1 MNINQNK
8 SKIIDKGKF
17 KDKDKDKDK
26 NHKKVSF
33 TSSITMNKSLKKEPL
48 NKNPQ
53 MVEEYFDDIYKYL
66 KSIENSD
73 LPKENYMKDVQ
84 KDINEKMRKILLDWL
99 IDVHAKFKLLPET
112 LFLWRTAPQKPYSA
126 PFPVNTTATVC
137 SRILKSRERL
147 QLSIY
152 LRSSF
157 TTSSKSVMSE
167 RPLTCHRPVR
177 PGVMEMRRR

>member
-1 MNINQNK
+1 MPRIIRIEKGDILPACRVK
-8 SKIIDKGKF
+8 SA
-17 KDKDKDKDK
+17 
-26 NHKKVSF
+26 VSRPRDALLRGQQ
-33 TSSITMNKSLKKEPL
+33 TDPSIPRRQSRRIRRALVLRAIVHQQQLPVRVRL
-48 NKNPQ
+48 PQ
-53 MVEEYFDDIYKYL
+53 HRLRRVRQRSRRVTVWNNDRAL
-66 KSIENSD
+66 PHNS
-73 LPKENYMKDVQ
+73 PM
-84 KDINEKMRKILLDWL
+84 
-99 IDVHAKFKLLPET
+99 
-112 LFLWRTAPQKPYSA
+112 LFLAHSSAATGLHCLKLHSA

-147 QLSIY
+147 QLSMY